1 MSCESHKI
9 GKLKKLC
16 IVIIFIP
23 FSGTINNPVL
33 FSLSV
38 WLSCV
43 SYVLYYISGSIH
55 RISRLS
61 DKVYF

>member
-1 MSCESHKI
+1 MSCDSHKI
-9 GKLKKLC
+9 GNLKKLC
-16 IVIIFIP
+16 IVIIFNP
-23 FSGTINNPVL
+23 FSGTINNPV
-33 FSLSV
+33 SLSV